1 MYCRRIPGGS
11 GSSGWSQRA
20 PSLSSC
26 GRRNRCN
33 PPSCVVVPGYHHPDV
48 AVELL
53 GTFGPSAFRDLIA
66 VYAPGIEA
74 PLPEHIPGYLG
85 AVGAIQLI
93 EVVDSAV
100 VVLVPGSSVLIL

>member
-1 MYCRRIPGGS
+1 MALVVLGGLNGRPASALVVDVIVVIP
-11 GSSGWSQRA
+11 A
-20 PSLSSC
+20 
-26 GRRNRCN
+26 
-33 PPSCVVVPGYHHPDV
+33 CVVVPGYHHPDV